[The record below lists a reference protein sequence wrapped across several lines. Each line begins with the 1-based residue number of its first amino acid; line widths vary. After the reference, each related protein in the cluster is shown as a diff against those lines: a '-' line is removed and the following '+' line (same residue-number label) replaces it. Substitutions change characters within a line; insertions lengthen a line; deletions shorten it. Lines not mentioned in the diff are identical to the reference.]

1 MVKEYAEGKKL
12 ILCEASAKT
21 GDHVV
26 KVFDAIAQN
35 LPKTEE
41 HLAANT
47 RAFTSA
53 GSRKI
58 DLGFRGGKGVNKSSC
73 C

>member
-1 MVKEYAEGKKL
+1 MVKEYAEGKDIL
-12 ILCEASAKT
+12 LCEASAKT

-26 KVFDAIAQN
+26 EVFDEIAQK

-41 HLAANT
+41 HLAANN

-53 GSRKI
+53 G
-58 DLGFRGGKGVNKSSC
+58 N
-73 C
+73 